1 MYLFFQL
8 YFDEITFD
16 ALGSSQALFSFP
28 DDDGDGSG
36 GGDHT

>member
-28 DDDGDGSG
+28 DDDDGD